1 MTIEGIY
8 VLDKTLPCAGKNYG
22 IAKIT
27 AFGGELPEEL
37 KKFVYPEGKQ
47 RLTRV
52 PESASE
58 AIANMGSIY
67 IFVNYLGESP
77 ETGAQFDI
85 VESIDSFVS
94 QFEFADDM
102 KAEFINYF
110 FGVRGKTVGL
120 SMCNFELEDTESGAK
135 MDAVCFY
142 SEDEMAYINSDA
154 TSPDEMF
161 EPNKIAAIASD
172 SPIQMVF
179 AEALTKGVD
188 LYNKVNYFDKAEE
201 LAKAI
206 SSITFIN
213 EMGVKGPLN
222 ITAVEKLLSNVK
234 DNIHIS

>member
-1 MTIEGIY
+1 MKITGIY

-27 AFGGELPEEL
+27 DFSGELPDEL
-37 KKFVYPEGKQ
+37 KKLVYPEGKE
-47 RLTRV
+47 RLTKI
-52 PESASE
+52 PDSASE
-58 AIANMGSIY
+58 VMSNMGSVY

-94 QFEFADDM
+94 QFEFVDDM
-102 KAEFINYF
+102 KKEFIDYF
-110 FGVRGKTVGL
+110 FGVRGRTAGIA
-120 SMCNFELEDTESGAK
+120 MCNFELEDSESGTK

-142 SEDEMAYINSDA
+142 SLDELIYINSEA
-154 TSPDEMF
+154 TSPLEIF
-161 EPNKIAAIASD
+161 ETSKIASIVAD

-222 ITAVEKLLSNVK
+222 ITAVEKLLSNIK